1 MPQAAQIG
9 STSDHL
15 AGNLQG
21 AGVATVA
28 TEGMP
33 AAVAGDLSSTTHQC
47 GVKPPPPHLAASP
60 VTVGSLTV
68 SIGGKPAAR
77 VGDHTG
83 CGATILFGA
92 TNVFIGG

>member
-15 AGNLQG
+15 AGKLQG
-21 AGVATVA
+21 AGVATV
-28 TEGMP
+28 TIEKMP

-47 GVKPPPPHLAASP
+47 GIKPPPPHLAASP
-60 VTVGSLTV
+60 VTGGSATV

-83 CGATILFGA
+83 CGATILVGA

>member
-9 STSDHL
+9 STTDH
-15 AGNLQG
+15 AGGNLQG
-21 AGVATVA
+21 AGVPTVMIESMA
-28 TEGMP
+28 
-33 AAVAGDLSSTTHQC
+33 AAVANSGSTLHQC
-47 GVKPPPPHLAASP
+47 GVKPPPPHMTVSQ
-60 VTVGSLTV
+60 VTGGSATV
-68 SIGGKPAAR
+68 SIGGMAAAR